1 VSDRPRG
8 HQHETH
14 SPHGPDH
21 PHDHGPDADH
31 VHAPHE
37 HDVDAGHQG
46 AAGHAHGTG
55 RVAAVL
61 GAVVGHS
68 HDPGDSID
76 SALAGD
82 RRGIRAVQVS
92 LVALGVTAT
101 LQLGV
106 VLVSGSVALLADT
119 VHNFS
124 DALTAV
130 PLWIAFAIGG
140 RAATRSHTFGF
151 RRAEDLAGLFVLAM
165 ILFSALYAGWES
177 INRLIHPQA
186 ITNIPAVIVAGIIG
200 FLGNEAV
207 ALYRIRAGRQIG
219 SAALVADGYHAR
231 TDGLTSLAVVA
242 GAIGVALGY
251 PRADPLVGLLI
262 AGVILVLLRSATA
275 QMVGRLMDAVEPDMV
290 DEVEQITRA
299 TPGVVGVETVR
310 LRWVGHALE
319 TNLSITVDQ
328 DLSVLEGHAISEE
341 VRHRLLHQ
349 VAKLDTVVIHVN
361 PCDHG
366 GVDPHATLRHH
377 EPEVRATGS

>member
-1 VSDRPRG
+1 M
-8 HQHETH
+8 
-14 SPHGPDH
+14 
-21 PHDHGPDADH
+21 
-31 VHAPHE
+31 
-37 HDVDAGHQG
+37 
-46 AAGHAHGTG
+46 
-55 RVAAVL
+55 L

-82 RRGIRAVQVS
+82 RRGIRAVKVS
-92 LVALGVTAT
+92 LAGLGVTAV

-106 VLVSGSVALLADT
+106 VLISGSVALLADT

-140 RAATRSHTFGF
+140 RAATRRYTFGF

-186 ITNIPAVIVAGIIG
+186 ISNIPAVVLAGIIG
-200 FLGNEAV
+200 FLGNEGV
-207 ALYRIRAGRQIG
+207 ALYRIRVGKQIG

-251 PRADPLVGLLI
+251 PRADPLVGLAI

-275 QMVGRLMDAVEPDMV
+275 QMVGRLMDSVQPEMV
-290 DEVEQITRA
+290 DEVEQIARGTA
-299 TPGVVGVETVR
+299 GVVDVESVR

-319 TNLSITVDQ
+319 SNLAITVDQ
-328 DLSVLEGHAISEE
+328 DLSVLQGHAISEE

-366 GVDPHATLRHH
+366 GVDPHARVRHH
-377 EPEVRATGS
+377 ESAAADQAPAG